1 VTVAAAALSALPAC
15 LLTIWALL
23 RTPAARTVVAAPR
36 ADRWHTKSTPLLGG
50 PGIMAGLLVAV
61 GIALAADVIPASR
74 ELAGIVGG
82 CAILFVAGLLDD
94 IYRLSPIA
102 KIAAQAGAALLVLAS
117 GVRVEIIHNE
127 IGAWILGFIW
137 LVGITNAFNLLDN
150 MDGLAATLAAIACSF
165 FAIDAF
171 TAHPSHTIALLSLAI
186 CFACLGFL
194 PYNLRLNGPAA
205 VFMGD
210 SGSQVLG
217 FGLAALGLA
226 ASWTVASSTVAT
238 LLLPILVLAVP
249 ILDTTLV
256 TIVRL
261 FEGRPV
267 TRGGRDHTSH
277 RLVYQG
283 LSDKRAVVLLC
294 VVSAALGLTSLAYR
308 VLGNTL
314 ITLAG
319 ALVTFAFLLQFGSY
333 LADSGHTAPAPATA
347 TSPNRA
353 PTFVRSLLVNPRRLV
368 EVMVDFALICA
379 SFLAAYLIAL
389 GGEGTVSERYMFHV
403 ALPAVLVARYIAFI
417 LFGLYRGVW
426 RYAGARDAVTIFAAV
441 ATSEFAAYLFVRWT
455 SYVHDIPGNVFLID
469 VLICTMLIGAA
480 RFWERGV
487 AHALSTI
494 VGRRDQKR
502 DLIVGAGRSGRS
514 LLRELRETP
523 GERVIGF
530 VDDDP
535 RLRRRRIQGVQ
546 VVGGIGEIGW
556 VLGRYEPD
564 SVLVTIPEAPRE
576 RLDAILEACS
586 RAGVPCRFVR
596 REIDLDPHVVLGAAA
611 E

>member
-1 VTVAAAALSALPAC
+1 VTVAGAALAALPAS

-23 RTPAARTVVAAPR
+23 RTPAARVVVAAPR
-36 ADRWHTKSTPLLGG
+36 ADRWHTRSTPLLGG

-61 GIALAADVIPASR
+61 GIALATNLIPASR

-102 KIAAQAGAALLVLAS
+102 KIAAQAAAALLVLAA
-117 GVRVEIIHNE
+117 GVRVEIVQNE
-127 IGAWILGFIW
+127 ILAWVLGFVW

-171 TAHPSHTIALLSLAI
+171 TAHPSHTIALLSLAV

-217 FGLAALGLA
+217 FALAALGLA
-226 ASWTVASSTVAT
+226 ASWTVAGSTVAT

-256 TIVRL
+256 TVVRL
-261 FEGRPV
+261 LEGRPV

-294 VVSAALGLTSLAYR
+294 VVSAALGLTSLAYK

-314 ITLAG
+314 VTLAG

-333 LADSGHTAPAPATA
+333 LADSGHTAPAAATE
-347 TSPNRA
+347 PYRA

-389 GGEGTVSERYMFHV
+389 GGEGTVSERYLFHV

-441 ATSEFAAYLFVRWT
+441 ATSELAAYLFVRWT
-455 SYVHDIPGNVFLID
+455 SYVRSIPGNVFLID
-469 VLICTMLIGAA
+469 MLICTMLIGAA

-487 AHALSTI
+487 AHTLSSL
-494 VGRRDQKR
+494 VGRRDQRR

-535 RLRRRRIQGVQ
+535 QLRRRRIQGVQ
-546 VVGGIGEIGW
+546 VVGGIEEIGW

-564 SVLVTIPEAPRE
+564 SVLVTIPEAPRD

-596 REIDLDPHVVLGAAA
+596 REIDLDPSVVLGAAA

>member
-1 VTVAAAALSALPAC
+1 MTVAGAALAALPAS

-23 RTPAARTVVAAPR
+23 RTPAARVVVAAPR
-36 ADRWHTKSTPLLGG
+36 ADRWHTRSTPLLGG
-50 PGIMAGLLVAV
+50 PGIMAGLLIAV
-61 GIALAADVIPASR
+61 GIALAANLIPASR

-94 IYRLSPIA
+94 IFRLSPIA
-102 KIAAQAGAALLVLAS
+102 KIAAQAAAALLVLAA

-127 IGAWILGFIW
+127 VAAWILGFVW

-171 TAHPSHTIALLSLAI
+171 TAHPSHTVALLSLAV

-217 FGLAALGLA
+217 FALASLGLA
-226 ASWTVASSTVAT
+226 ASWTVAGSTVAT

-256 TIVRL
+256 TVVRL
-261 FEGRPV
+261 LEGRPV

-294 VVSAALGLTSLAYR
+294 VVSAALGLTSLAYK

-314 ITLAG
+314 VTLAG

-333 LADSGHTAPAPATA
+333 LADSGHTAPAAATE
-347 TSPNRA
+347 PYRA

-389 GGEGTVSERYMFHV
+389 GGEGTVSERYLFHV

-441 ATSEFAAYLFVRWT
+441 ATSELAAYLFVRWT
-455 SYVHDIPGNVFLID
+455 SYVRSIPGNVFLID
-469 VLICTMLIGAA
+469 MLICTMLIGAA

-487 AHALSTI
+487 AHTLSTI
-494 VGRRDQKR
+494 VGRRDQRR

-535 RLRRRRIQGVQ
+535 QLRRRRIQGVQ
-546 VVGGIGEIGW
+546 VVGGIEEIGW

-564 SVLVTIPEAPRE
+564 SVLVTIPEAPRD

-596 REIDLDPHVVLGAAA
+596 REIDLDPSVVLGAAA